1 MAEQGSYR
9 VLTAPEVQALEAGGS
24 WAEDWGGVRVAEGFT
39 PSAVRRCSFM
49 GQVRLG
55 AFGPAVAVPGGSLP
69 SGVRLPAGVRD
80 ATLSHCTV
88 GDGALVQGVGLLA
101 DYDVGEGAC
110 VLNCSRISMNGE
122 SAFGNGVPIE
132 VLNEGGGRELK
143 LFERLSAQLAYL
155 AVCYRHRPKLVA
167 AIDRMAEQWAEQR
180 RSARGSI
187 GAGAR
192 VMGCGTVEC
201 VAVGPSAVVD
211 GAVLLRNGTICSNPD
226 APTAVGAGVSATDFI
241 IGTGSTVDGGAMLRR
256 CFVGQ
261 GCRIGRQFS
270 AENSAFF
277 ANCEGFHGEAVAVLA
292 GPYTVTHH
300 KSTLLIAGLF
310 SFYNAG
316 SGTNQSNHMYKLGPL
331 HQGVVERGSKT
342 GSFSY
347 LLWPARVGPFSVV
360 IGKHYANFDVR
371 NLPFSYVDEEDGRS
385 VVSPAL
391 NLFTVGT
398 RRDGDKWPA
407 RDRRTEADRL
417 DLINFPVL
425 SPFTVGRLMGG
436 LAEITEL
443 YEAAPRQQTYVTYR
457 GASIRRLL
465 CRTARKHYALAV
477 KLYLGGLLADRL
489 DAGAD
494 LSAPDCAG
502 AGEWVDLLGLLAP
515 KSEVEAFCDAVE
527 SGEVAGL
534 EAAGEGLRAMHAAY
548 ADCEW
553 AWAVQAW
560 RETAGKAP
568 AEMTPEELAAA
579 VADWRDAAVKLNNMV
594 LGDAEKEFAETARIG
609 FGIDGDESVRD
620 ADFESVRGTYDAD
633 KFVRQLREESEAIR
647 ARAER
652 VIEGLR
658 RG

>member
-9 VLTAPEVQALEAGGS
+9 ALTAPEVQALEAGGS
-24 WAEDWGGVRVAEGFT
+24 WAEDWSGVRVAEGFS
-39 PSAVRRCSFM
+39 PSAVRRCSFI

-69 SGVRLPAGVRD
+69 SGVRD
-80 ATLSHCTV
+80 ATLSNCTV

-101 DYDVGEGAC
+101 DYDVGDGAC
-110 VLNCSRISMNGE
+110 VLGCTRVSMDGE
-122 SAFGNGVPIE
+122 SAFGNGVSIE

-167 AIDRMAEQWAEQR
+167 AIDRMAEEWAAKR

-201 VAVGPSAVVD
+201 VAVGPAAVVD
-211 GAVLLRNGTICSNPD
+211 GAVLLRNGTVCSSPD
-226 APTAVGAGVSATDFI
+226 APTTVGAGVSATDFI
-241 IGTGSTVDGGAMLRR
+241 IGTGSVVDGGAMLSH

-300 KSTLLIAGLF
+300 KSTLLIAGMF

-360 IGKHYANFDVR
+360 LGKHYANFDVAQPAFQLR
-371 NLPFSYVDEEDGRS
+371 RRGGRPLRRQPRPQPLHRRHAPRRRQVAGPRPPRRAGPARPHQLPRPQPVDRRPAHGGPRRDHRTLRGRLARPDLRHLPRRLHPP
-385 VVSPAL
+385 PAL
-391 NLFTVGT
+391 PHSPQALRAGRQALP
-398 RRDGDKWPA
+398 RRPA
-407 RDRRTEADRL
+407 RRPARRRGRPLRARRRRRAGGVGGPARPAGAEERGRG
-417 DLINFPVL
+417 VL
-425 SPFTVGRLMGG
+425 RRRRVRRSGRPGG
-436 LAEITEL
+436 
-443 YEAAPRQQTYVTYR
+443 RR
-457 GASIRRLL
+457 GAPARHARRLRRL
-465 CRTARKHYALAV
+465 RV
-477 KLYLGGLLADRL
+477 GLG
-489 DAGAD
+489 
-494 LSAPDCAG
+494 
-502 AGEWVDLLGLLAP
+502 
-515 KSEVEAFCDAVE
+515 
-527 SGEVAGL
+527 
-534 EAAGEGLRAMHAAY
+534 
-548 ADCEW
+548 
-553 AWAVQAW
+553 
-560 RETAGKAP
+560 
-568 AEMTPEELAAA
+568 
-579 VADWRDAAVKLNNMV
+579 
-594 LGDAEKEFAETARIG
+594 
-609 FGIDGDESVRD
+609 
-620 ADFESVRGTYDAD
+620 
-633 KFVRQLREESEAIR
+633 R
-647 ARAER
+647 ARRGAR
-652 VIEGLR
+652 PPAR
-658 RG
+658 RPPR

>member
-9 VLTAPEVQALEAGGS
+9 ALTSSEVQALEAGGS
-24 WAEDWGGVRVAEGFT
+24 WAEDWSTVRVAEGFS
-39 PSAVRRCSFM
+39 PSAVRRCSFI

-69 SGVRLPAGVRD
+69 SGVRD
-80 ATLSHCTV
+80 ATLSNCTV

-101 DYDVGEGAC
+101 DYDVGQGAC
-110 VLNCSRISMNGE
+110 ILNSTRVSMDGE
-122 SAFGNGVPIE
+122 SAFGNGVSIE

-167 AIDRMAEQWAEQR
+167 AIDRMADEWAAKR

-201 VAVGPSAVVD
+201 VAVGPAAVVD
-211 GAVLLRNGTICSNPD
+211 GAVLLRNGTVCSSTD
-226 APTAVGAGVSATDFI
+226 APTTVGAGVSAADFI
-241 IGTGSTVDGGAMLRR
+241 IGTGSVVDGGAMLSH

-300 KSTLLIAGLF
+300 KSTLLIAGMF

-360 IGKHYANFDVR
+360 LGKHYANFDVR
-371 NLPFSYVDEEDGRS
+371 NLPFSYIDEEDGRS

-407 RDRRTEADRL
+407 RDRRAEADRL

-425 SPFTVGRLMGG
+425 SPLTAGRLMAG
-436 LAEITEL
+436 LAEITAL
-443 YEAAPRQQTYVTYR
+443 YEAASRDQTYVTYR

-477 KLYLGGLLADRL
+477 KLYLGGLIADRL

-494 LSAPDCAG
+494 LSAPDGVAG
-502 AGEWVDLLGLLAP
+502 QGEWADLLGLLAP

-534 EAAGEGLRAMHAAY
+534 EAAEERLAAMHAAY

-553 AWAVQAW
+553 AWAVEAW

-579 VADWRDAAVKLNNMV
+579 VGDWRDAAVKLNNMV
-594 LGDAEKEFAETARIG
+594 LGDAEKEFDAGTRTG
-609 FGIDGDESVRD
+609 FGVDGDESVRD
-620 ADFESVRGTYDAD
+620 ADFESVRGTYDAN
-633 KFVRQLREESEAIR
+633 KFVRQLREESEQIK

-652 VIEGLR
+652 LIDGL
-658 RG
+658 GAG

>member
-1 MAEQGSYR
+1 VAEQQSYR
-9 VLTAPEVQALEAGGS
+9 PLTAAEVAALEAGGS
-24 WAEDWGGVRVAEGFT
+24 WAEDWSGVRVAEGFS
-39 PSAVRRCSFM
+39 PCAVRRCSFT

-69 SGVRLPAGVRD
+69 SGVRD
-80 ATLSHCTV
+80 STLSNCAV
-88 GDGALVQGVGLLA
+88 GDGALVQGVGLLS
-101 DYDVGEGAC
+101 DYDVGPGGC
-110 VLNCSRISMNGE
+110 LLNCSRVSMDGE
-122 SAFGNGVPIE
+122 SSFGNGVSIE

-143 LFERLSAQLAYL
+143 VFERLSAQLAYL

-167 AIDRMAEQWAEQR
+167 AIDRMAEQWAAKR
-180 RSARGSI
+180 MSARGSI

-192 VMGCGTVEC
+192 VAGCGTLQC
-201 VAVGPSAVVD
+201 VAVGPAATVD
-211 GAVLLRNGTICSNPD
+211 GAVLLRNGTVCSRPE
-226 APTAVGAGVSATDFI
+226 ARTTVGAGVTAIDFI
-241 IGTGSTVDGGAMLRR
+241 IGTGSTVDGGAMLSR

-300 KSTLLIAGLF
+300 KSTLLIAGMF

-360 IGKHYANFDVR
+360 IGKHYANFDSR
-371 NLPFSYVDEEDGRS
+371 NLPFSYVDEEDGRT
-385 VVSPAL
+385 VISPAL

-398 RRDGDKWPA
+398 RRDGDKWPV
-407 RDRRTEADRL
+407 RDRRTDPERL

-425 SPFTVGRLMGG
+425 SPLTVGRLMVG
-436 LAEITEL
+436 LAEITAL
-443 YEAAPRQQTYVTYR
+443 YDAAPREQTYVTYR

-477 KLYLGGLLADRL
+477 KLYLGSILADRL
-489 DAGAD
+489 EAAD
-494 LSAPDCAG
+494 DLTAPDGAAG

-534 EAAGEGLRAMHAAY
+534 AAAEGRLTAMHAAY
-548 ADCEW
+548 AACEW
-553 AWAVQAW
+553 AWAVEAW
-560 RETAGKAP
+560 RQTAGKAP

-579 VADWRDAAVKLNNMV
+579 VGEWRDAAVKLNNMV
-594 LGDAEKEFAETARIG
+594 LGDAEKEFVETSRIG
-609 FGIDGDESVRD
+609 FGVDGDESVRD
-620 ADFESVRGTYDAD
+620 ADFESVRGTYDAN
-633 KFVRQLREESEAIR
+633 KFVRQLREESEQIK

-652 VIEGLR
+652 LIGGL
-658 RG
+658 GAQ